1 MLTTR
6 LSSLERRHRVA
17 KVASDR
23 VRAEQPDRAARLE
36 ADGEARGVEAAQPA
50 AAAAAAAHAAAVAAR
65 AVHEAWVAL
74 APMISSLQSIRD
86 ITQGRMMP
94 GMAPIM
100 IVCLWILPVKDRCM
114 KL

>member
-6 LSSLERRHRVA
+6 LSALERRHRVA

-36 ADGEARGVEAAQPA
+36 ADVEARGVEAAQP

-86 ITQGRMMP
+86 VTQGRMMP

-100 IVCLWILPVKDRCM
+100 IVCLWVVPVKDRCM
-114 KL
+114 KP